1 MKNVYKFTES
11 SALTPGNQVTTFEMD
26 GIKCGLAICYD
37 MYFEEFAKLYRKA
50 GVELM
55 FYPAAFNTVIGPLQ
69 WEILNRA
76 RANDNQFYVITISP
90 ARNPA
95 SLYEAWGFSMAVNP
109 WAQII
114 TQAKEH
120 EETLHT
126 VIGKDEGSIRLTLN
140 RNVSQ
145 VKFNQ
150 WILSFTD
157 FDTIKKYRTEIPT
170 FDQRRTDIYDIVRKW
185 G

>member
-140 RNVSQ
+140 RSVSQ
-145 VKFNQ
+145 FNFNQ
-150 WILSFTD
+150 
-157 FDTIKKYRTEIPT
+157 
-170 FDQRRTDIYDIVRKW
+170 
-185 G
+185 